1 MLCGLCVLC
10 GSILIFLP
18 GGYGDFLNFRR
29 NEEIEDNPGRAG
41 RAGGGESARPSA
53 WKIGMAMPPVSLK
66 KVDILVAILLFPVC
80 TYVFYEAG
88 SWPRLPDLGNPGWI
102 PSGVSLCLLIA
113 TIMMLARALRGRSLT
128 LPGRLEGVDR
138 ARVLWVAA
146 ITVGYVA
153 VMGYLG
159 FIASTIPYLAG
170 FGIALGERRW
180 ARLGFFSVA
189 VPLAIYL
196 VFDATL
202 NVPLPRG
209 WLR

>member
-1 MLCGLCVLC
+1 
-10 GSILIFLP
+10 
-18 GGYGDFLNFRR
+18 
-29 NEEIEDNPGRAG
+29 
-41 RAGGGESARPSA
+41 
-53 WKIGMAMPPVSLK
+53 MPPVSLK
-66 KVDILVAILLFPVC
+66 KIDILAAILLFPVC
-80 TYVFYEAG
+80 AYVFYEAG

-102 PSGVSLCLLIA
+102 PSGVAVCLLIA
-113 TIMMLARALRGRSLT
+113 TLMMLARALRGRSLT

-138 ARVLWVAA
+138 TRVLWVAA
-146 ITVGYVA
+146 LTTAYVG
-153 VMGYLG
+153 VMNYLG

-180 ARLGFFSVA
+180 ARLVVFSVA
-189 VPLAIYL
+189 VPVVIYV

>member
-1 MLCGLCVLC
+1 
-10 GSILIFLP
+10 
-18 GGYGDFLNFRR
+18 
-29 NEEIEDNPGRAG
+29 
-41 RAGGGESARPSA
+41 
-53 WKIGMAMPPVSLK
+53 MPPVSMK
-66 KVDILVAILLFPVC
+66 KVDILAAILLFPVC
-80 TYVFYEAG
+80 AYVFYEAG

-102 PSGVSLCLLIA
+102 PSGVAVCLLIA
-113 TIMMLARALRGRSLT
+113 TLIMLARALRGRSLT

-138 ARVLWVAA
+138 ARVLWVAG

-153 VMGYLG
+153 VMNYLG

-180 ARLGFFSVA
+180 ARLVFFSVA
-189 VPLAIYL
+189 VPMAIYL